1 MSESEESRKAL
12 VPGVFYDL
20 DARTAAGLSGKT
32 VSRVARTGAAVRIV
46 FTDGTRLE
54 VECRDVALVGRIYIS
69 DQESGQ

>member
-54 VECRDVALVGRIYIS
+54 VECRGQLLRVALAS